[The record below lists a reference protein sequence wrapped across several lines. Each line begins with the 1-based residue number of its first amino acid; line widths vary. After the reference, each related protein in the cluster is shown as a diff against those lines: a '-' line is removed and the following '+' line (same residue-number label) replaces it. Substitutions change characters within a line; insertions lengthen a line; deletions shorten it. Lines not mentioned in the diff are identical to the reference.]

1 MVKSTKSVSIT
12 IPKTLYDKINII
24 RGDIPRSF
32 VYAKILENGM
42 KSLTLEKIRCSN
54 D

>member
-12 IPKTLYDKINII
+12 IPETLYDKINVF

-32 VYAKILENGM
+32 AYSKILENGM
-42 KSLTLEKIRCSN
+42 KSMSLEKIKCLN